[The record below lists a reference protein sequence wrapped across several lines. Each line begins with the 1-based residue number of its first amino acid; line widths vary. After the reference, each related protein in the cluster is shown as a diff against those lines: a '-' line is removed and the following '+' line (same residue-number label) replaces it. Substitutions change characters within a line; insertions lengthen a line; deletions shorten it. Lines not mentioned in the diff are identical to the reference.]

1 MSIAYEAFGRFPGIF
16 EVSFNAHVALIL
28 QLKTNPTAYSL
39 SVLFIVV
46 VYRFDNIQLFGAI

>member
-16 EVSFNAHVALIL
+16 EVSFSANVALIL

-39 SVLFIVV
+39 SVLVIVV
-46 VYRFDNIQLFGAI
+46 VYRFDII